1 MKGEAAMSIVIAVF
15 CVFGT
20 AVMIVFLSSLEL
32 GVGITAAIVAPLVL
46 LAVYSMARIQ
56 TRETQQEEQ
65 QRQKI
70 KEAARVQA

>member
-1 MKGEAAMSIVIAVF
+1 MSIVIAVF
-15 CVFGT
+15 CVLGT
-20 AVMIVFLSSLEL
+20 AMMIVFLSSLEL

-56 TRETQQEEQ
+56 TRETQQQEE

-70 KEAARVQA
+70 KEDARVQA